1 MVKKNKDIHTSKK
14 MYNRARQTIPG
25 GVNSPVRYYA
35 PFPFFTAKANGSKI
49 VDIDGNS
56 YIDYCM
62 AYGPLILGHGNPRVI
77 EAIRKQIPNGSIF
90 GTPTEIEIEFAE
102 IIAKS
107 VPCVDMIRVTNSGT
121 EATMHAIRLARGFT
135 ERNQIV
141 KFEGCYHG
149 AHDYVLVKAG
159 SGASTFGDPDSF
171 GIPNDTIKNTI
182 LLPFNNIDAFEK
194 TVEKNGDE
202 IAAVILE
209 PVIGNAGVILPKDGF
224 LQAIRKATAEKGILL
239 IFDEVITGFRL
250 GLGGAQEY
258 YNVKPDIVT
267 LGKIIGGGFPIGA
280 FGGTK
285 KIMSLISPI
294 GDVYQAGTFSG
305 NPISITAG
313 LTVLRQLTD
322 GRKRIYDVLRKT
334 GEKMRNGLREQAEDA
349 KVHAQVNG
357 LSSMFQIFLTDNPVN
372 NYNDAKSSD
381 FNKFQRYHKILL
393 NRGIFVPPS
402 QFETCFLSTVH
413 TNEDIEKTI
422 EVMGSALKEITRD

>member
-1 MVKKNKDIHTSKK
+1 
-14 MYNRARQTIPG
+14 
-25 GVNSPVRYYA
+25 
-35 PFPFFTAKANGSKI
+35 
-49 VDIDGNS
+49 
-56 YIDYCM
+56 
-62 AYGPLILGHGNPRVI
+62 
-77 EAIRKQIPNGSIF
+77 
-90 GTPTEIEIEFAE
+90 
-102 IIAKS
+102 
-107 VPCVDMIRVTNSGT
+107 
-121 EATMHAIRLARGFT
+121 MHAIRLARGFT

-285 KIMSLISPI
+285 KIMSLNSPI

-313 LTVLRQLTD
+313 LTVLRQLMD

-372 NYNDAKSSD
+372 NYKDAKSSD

-422 EVMGSALKEITRD
+422 EVMGSALKEITRG

>member
-159 SGASTFGDPDSF
+159 SGTSTFGDPDSF
-171 GIPNDTIKNTI
+171 GIPTDTIKNTI
-182 LLPFNNIDAFEK
+182 PLPFNNIDVFEK
-194 TVEKNGDE
+194 TIEKNGDE

-209 PVIGNAGVILPKDGF
+209 PVIGNAGVILPNDGF

-285 KIMSLISPI
+285 KIMSLNSPI

>member
-1 MVKKNKDIHTSKK
+1 MIKKNRETHASEK

-62 AYGPLILGHGNPRVI
+62 SYGPLILGHGNSRVI
-77 EAIRKQIPNGSIF
+77 EAVKKQISNGSIF

-102 IIAKS
+102 IITKS
-107 VPCVDMIRVTNSGT
+107 VPCIDMVRVTNSGT

-159 SGASTFGDPDSF
+159 SGASTFGDPDSL
-171 GIPNDTIKNTI
+171 GIPPDTIKNTI

-194 TVEKNGDE
+194 TIEKNGDK

-209 PVIGNAGVILPKDGF
+209 PVIGNAGVILPNDGF

-285 KIMSLISPI
+285 EIMSLNSPI

-322 GRKRIYDVLRKT
+322 GRKKMYDVLRKT
-334 GEKMRNGLREQAEDA
+334 GEKMINGLREQAEDA
-349 KVHAQVNG
+349 KIHAQVNG

-372 NYNDAKSSD
+372 NYKDAKFSD
-381 FNKFQRYHKILL
+381 CNKFQRYHKILL
-393 NRGIFVPPS
+393 DRGIFVPPS
-402 QFETCFLSTVH
+402 QFETCFLSTEH

-422 EVMGSALKEITRD
+422 EAIGSALKEITRD

>member
-1 MVKKNKDIHTSKK
+1 MVKKNKETHTSKK

-159 SGASTFGDPDSF
+159 SGTSTFGDPDSF
-171 GIPNDTIKNTI
+171 GIPTDTIKNTI
-182 LLPFNNIDAFEK
+182 PLPFNNIDVFEK
-194 TVEKNGDE
+194 TIEKNGDE

-209 PVIGNAGVILPKDGF
+209 PVIGNAGVILPNDGF

-285 KIMSLISPI
+285 KIMSLNSPI

-313 LTVLRQLTD
+313 LTVLRQLMD

-372 NYNDAKSSD
+372 NYKDAKSSD

-422 EVMGSALKEITRD
+422 EVMGSALKEITRG

>member
-1 MVKKNKDIHTSKK
+1 MS
-14 MYNRARQTIPG
+14 
-25 GVNSPVRYYA
+25 
-35 PFPFFTAKANGSKI
+35 
-49 VDIDGNS
+49 
-56 YIDYCM
+56 
-62 AYGPLILGHGNPRVI
+62 YGPLILGHGNSRVI
-77 EAIRKQIPNGSIF
+77 EAVKKQISNGSIF

-102 IIAKS
+102 IITKS
-107 VPCVDMIRVTNSGT
+107 VPCIDMVRVTNSGT

-159 SGASTFGDPDSF
+159 SGASTFGDPDSL
-171 GIPNDTIKNTI
+171 GIPPDTIKNTI

-194 TVEKNGDE
+194 TIEKNGDK

-209 PVIGNAGVILPKDGF
+209 PVIGNAGVILPKNGF
-224 LQAIRKATAEKGILL
+224 LQAIRKTTAEKEILL

-285 KIMSLISPI
+285 EIMSLNSPI

-322 GRKRIYDVLRKT
+322 GRKKMYDVLRKT
-334 GEKMRNGLREQAEDA
+334 GEKMINGLREQAEDA
-349 KVHAQVNG
+349 KIHAQVNG

-372 NYNDAKSSD
+372 NYKDAKFSD
-381 FNKFQRYHKILL
+381 CNKFQRYHKILL
-393 NRGIFVPPS
+393 DRGIFVPPS
-402 QFETCFLSTVH
+402 QFETCFLSTEH

-422 EVMGSALKEITRD
+422 EAIGSALKEITRD